1 MLFGCYIS
9 SGMSQSIENLII
21 GIVSGILSGLVVC
34 WVTVWRPN
42 RRRQSVHKEWFKRR
56 FYVFRKRVF
65 ELMDI
70 SAPLDFEFTNK
81 SIDLLLRKMGSDRI
95 TNIMNVNE
103 KLFHELVNTC
113 DRFFEFAKTFVVCV
127 SDVNPSV
134 LHYLESLHHESQK
147 MEKGLY
153 TSSDKQYYIDF
164 VFDILAGT
172 NYSYHA
178 CDIEQCV
185 EHLFDTPKFN
195 LQNSNKKNWK
205 KNLRLGENYEWKAL
219 LH

>member
-1 MLFGCYIS
+1 MFFGCYILS
-9 SGMSQSIENLII
+9 DMLQIIANLII

-42 RRRQSVHKEWFKRR
+42 RRRESTHKEWFKRR

-81 SIDLLLRKMGSDRI
+81 SIDSLLREVGSDRI
-95 TNIMNVNE
+95 TNTMNANE
-103 KLFHELVNTC
+103 KLFCELVNTC
-113 DRFFEFAKTFVVCV
+113 DRFFEFAKTFVSCV
-127 SDVNPSV
+127 PDVNPSV
-134 LHYLESLHHESQK
+134 LHYLESLRYESQK
-147 MEKGLY
+147 IENGLY

-164 VFDILAGT
+164 VLDILSGT

-185 EHLFDTPKFN
+185 EHLFDTPRFN
-195 LQNSNKKNWK
+195 LQGRNKTNRK
-205 KNLRLGENYEWKAL
+205 KNLRLGDKI
-219 LH
+219 